1 VNLQRAAAEY
11 AGGDPVKR
19 EAYLAAG
26 ETIIDRVVNEIQ
38 AKLEYV
44 IYLYE
49 TGGITQAQ
57 LDDVPLHAKVA
68 RDVISSITH

>member
-1 VNLQRAAAEY
+1 MNLQREAVEY

-19 EAYLAAG
+19 EAFLAAG
-26 ETIIDRVVNEIQ
+26 ETILGRVVNEIQ

-49 TGGITQAQ
+49 TGGITQTQ

-68 RDVISSITH
+68 REVITSITH